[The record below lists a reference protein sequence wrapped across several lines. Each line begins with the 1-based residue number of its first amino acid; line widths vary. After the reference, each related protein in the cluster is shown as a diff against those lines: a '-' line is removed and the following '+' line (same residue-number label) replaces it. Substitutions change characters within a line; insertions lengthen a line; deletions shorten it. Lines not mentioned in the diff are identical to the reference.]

1 MMHSAILLAII
12 GFLSLWQ
19 FAEAQ
24 TVINVTQSPVCFLNE
39 TAGPWVWRDCGLG
52 EDYLTAVLLP
62 FEWVTGGHFSM
73 IIVSVFIMMSY
84 IKYHKM
90 IYPLMIGA
98 FFLPISYFVF
108 PESFLM
114 WAFIMAFVGA
124 FLVLAFIILKQTKE
138 Y

>member
-1 MMHSAILLAII
+1 MMLWVILVL
-12 GFLSLWQ
+12 LSLSVIQ
-19 FAEAQ
+19 VAQ
-24 TVINVTQSPVCFLNE
+24 AQEVINVTQSPVCFLNQ

-52 EDYLTAVLLP
+52 DDWLTAVLLP
-62 FEWVTGGHFSM
+62 YEWITGGNFSM

-84 IKYHKM
+84 IKYQKM

-108 PESFLM
+108 PETFLM
-114 WAFIMAFVGA
+114 WGFIMGFVGVGLMIA
-124 FLVLAFIILKQTKE
+124 YIVLKQTKE